1 MRTYVI
7 FMRHVSNLPASA
19 DRTMTAE
26 KQYEILD
33 GLPAYGPMYV
43 PISPSGEPFYSEG
56 FVVRFYK
63 QDGSTWV
70 ANFSKGW
77 SNYSKVFGFPK
88 QNIVIVFANGTC
100 YVMTPELETPKLSF
114 GVTIDNVLMTETGS
128 LICADNTNVTILDNE
143 TGELWRSDRI
153 SWDGIKDLQI
163 KNNCIIGVSYN
174 PTAES
179 DEWIEFSIDL
189 NTKKIKGGSF
199 YDVFVN
205 NPNLKVDKN
214 GWVSVKHKRPWWKI
228 F

>member
-1 MRTYVI
+1 
-7 FMRHVSNLPASA
+7 
-19 DRTMTAE
+19 
-26 KQYEILD
+26 
-33 GLPAYGPMYV
+33 
-43 PISPSGEPFYSEG
+43 
-56 FVVRFYK
+56 
-63 QDGSTWV
+63 
-70 ANFSKGW
+70 
-77 SNYSKVFGFPK
+77 
-88 QNIVIVFANGTC
+88 
-100 YVMTPELETPKLSF
+100 
-114 GVTIDNVLMTETGS
+114 MTENGS

-163 KNNCIIGVSYN
+163 KNNCIIGISYN

-189 NTKKIKGGSF
+189 DTKEIKGGSF